1 MSYSY
6 LFLMKIKHIE
16 AREIL
21 DSRGTPTVEAEIVL
35 KSGLRAA
42 ASVPS
47 GASTGE
53 HEALELRDGDPSRYF
68 GKGVLKA
75 VANIENIIA
84 PALIG
89 IPVSEQAEIDRIMVD
104 LDGTPDKSR
113 LGANAILAVSLAAAK
128 AAAAYM
134 NMPLYRYLAT
144 LHSDVLAASPAR
156 GTDVLA
162 TSPVRGADVLA
173 ARDSATIP
181 VWDSPVLLVPMMNII
196 NGGSHSDS
204 PIAFQEFMIRP
215 VGADTF
221 AERLR
226 IGAEVFHS
234 LKSILRSRG
243 LSTAVGDEGG
253 FAPELSGIDEALSL
267 IVNAIE
273 AAGYVPGSDVTL
285 ALDCASSEFFID
297 GLYDYTKFEGME
309 APIYGRAAQLE
320 FLEELL
326 RKYPI
331 DSIEDGMSENDWEG
345 WRMMTERLGDRCQLV
360 GDDLFVTNVGYLSR
374 GIRENCANAILIKLN
389 QIGTLT
395 ETMEAIAMAQK
406 HGYKAI
412 VSHRS
417 GETEDTFIADLAVAT
432 RCGQIKT
439 GSLSRSERVA
449 KYNRLLKIEKEL
461 QGGSL

>member
-1 MSYSY
+1 
-6 LFLMKIKHIE
+6 MKIKHIE

-144 LHSDVLAASPAR
+144 LHSDVLAVSPER
-156 GTDVLA
+156 GTDVL
-162 TSPVRGADVLA
+162 P

-181 VWDSPVLLVPMMNII
+181 VWDSPVLPVPMMNII

-226 IGAEVFHS
+226 MGAEVFHS
-234 LKSILRSRG
+234 LKGILRSRG

-253 FAPELSGIDEALSL
+253 FAPDLSGIDEALSL

-273 AAGYVPGSDVTL
+273 EAGYVPGSDVTL

-395 ETMEAIAMAQK
+395 ETMEAIAMAQR